1 MGKRLHGSARDATVG
16 PETLETHTMPDPR
29 LPVLAELERKILWLS
44 TWTIHH
50 ANHVRDSSDGLK
62 VGGHQASSASL
73 STILT
78 ALYLA
83 VLRPQDRVAVKPHA
97 SPVFHAIQY
106 LLGQQTREKLEA
118 FRAYKGAQSYP
129 SRTKDV
135 DDVDFSTGSVGL
147 GVAQTLFA
155 SLVQD
160 YVKAHGWAKDRPEG
174 RMIALVGDAEM
185 DEGNIFEALLE
196 GWKQGLRNCW
206 WIIDYNRQSLDAVV
220 REGLFTRFEAL
231 FAAFGW
237 DVVVLKHGAL
247 QDAAFAEPGGDRL
260 RTWIDTCPNQL
271 YSALAFQGGA
281 AWRRRLLDELG
292 DQGPVT
298 ALVER
303 RSDDELQ
310 ALMCNLGGHDLANLV
325 GAFERIDH
333 DRPVVFIAY
342 TIKGFGLPLAGHK
355 DNHAGLLTPTQL
367 EGFQRTMNV
376 RPCHEWDL
384 FEGLP
389 GSPEEYRRFLDAV
402 PFAAEGRRRLAAPI
416 LPVPD
421 DFPVPSQPA
430 LSTQQAFGL
439 ILNELARGT
448 SAMADRIVTT
458 SPDVTV
464 STNLGAFVNRR
475 GLFARAEMKDL
486 FKSERIPSTFQWD
499 FGPKGQHMELGI
511 AEMNLF
517 LMLSGLGLSHSLFG
531 ERLLPVGTLYDPFI
545 YRGLD
550 ALNYACYQDA
560 RFILAAT
567 PSGVT
572 LAPEGGAHQSIGTPL
587 IGMAQDGLASFE
599 PAFADELSVVMRW
612 AFAHIQR
619 EAGSGDDAA
628 ATDPDAAGGSVY
640 LRLSTRSLAQ
650 PARAMSPALA
660 DGIIAGAYWMRKP
673 GPNAEVVVA
682 YQGTP
687 GPEAIEAV
695 GLMSED
701 RRDVGLLAV
710 TSADRLHAG
719 WTAASLARERG
730 LAGASSHVERL
741 LADVAPHCGLVTVL
755 DGHPATLSWL
765 GSVAGHRLRA
775 LGRRALRPDRDD
787 RRPLPSLRPRRAGD
801 RPGGGDGGA
810 GPADPAPAPGGLST
824 PSTAADA
831 LLPPHSGG

>member
-1 MGKRLHGSARDATVG
+1 MS
-16 PETLETHTMPDPR
+16 DPR
-29 LPVLAELERKILWLS
+29 LPILSELERKILWLS

-50 ANHVRDSSDGLK
+50 ANHVRQSGDGLK

-106 LLGQQTREKLEA
+106 LFGRQTLEKLEN
-118 FRAYKGAQSYP
+118 FRGYKGAQSYP
-129 SRTKDV
+129 SRTKDA

-160 YVKAHGWAKDRPEG
+160 YVHAHGWAKDRPEG

-206 WIIDYNRQSLDAVV
+206 WVIDYNRQSLDAVV
-220 REGLFTRFEAL
+220 REGLFSRFEAI
-231 FAAFGW
+231 FRAFGW
-237 DVVVLKHGAL
+237 DVVIIKYGAL
-247 QDAAFAEPGGDRL
+247 QDAAFREPGGERL

-271 YSALAFQGGA
+271 YSALTFQGGA
-281 AWRRRLLDELG
+281 AWRKRLMDDLG
-292 DQGPVT
+292 DQGDVS
-298 ALVER
+298 ALIER
-303 RSDDELQ
+303 RSDAELS
-310 ALMCNLGGHDLANLV
+310 ALMCNLGGHDLQNLV
-325 GAFERIDH
+325 EAFESIDH

-342 TIKGFGLPLAGHK
+342 TVKGFGLPLAGHK

-367 EGFQRTMNV
+367 DGFRETMKV
-376 RPCHEWDL
+376 RPGHEWDL

-389 GSPEEYRRFLDAV
+389 RDASAYRDFLDAV
-402 PFAAEGRRRLAAPI
+402 PFAQEGARRYSAPA
-416 LPVPD
+416 LSVPET
-421 DFPVPSQPA
+421 FPVPKAQS
-430 LSTQQAFGL
+430 LSTQMAFGQ
-439 ILNELARGT
+439 ILNDLARADT
-448 SAMADRIVTT
+448 PFADRIVTT
-458 SPDVTV
+458 APDVTV
-464 STNLGAFVNRR
+464 STNLGPFVNRR
-475 GLFARAEMKDL
+475 GLFARDEMKDL
-486 FKSERIPSTFQWD
+486 FKSERIPSTFSWD

-545 YRGLD
+545 SRGLD

-572 LAPEGGAHQSIGTPL
+572 LAPEGGAHQSIATPL
-587 IGMAQDGLASFE
+587 IGMSQDGLTAFE
-599 PAFADELSVVMRW
+599 PAFADELSTAMRW

-619 EAGSGDDAA
+619 EGAEELGPLD
-628 ATDPDAAGGSVY
+628 DPDGRGGSVY
-640 LRLSTRSLAQ
+640 LRLSTRALAQ
-650 PARAMSPALA
+650 PDRALDKELQ
-660 DGIIAGAYWMRKP
+660 DGIIAGAYWMRRP

-682 YQGTP
+682 YQGAVA
-687 GPEAIEAV
+687 PEAIEAV

-701 RRDVGLLAV
+701 RRDVGLLAI

-719 WTAASLARERG
+719 WTAAHRAREQG
-730 LAGASSHVERL
+730 LPGARSHIERL
-741 LADVAPHCGLVTVL
+741 LADVPHHCGIVSVI

-765 GSVAGHRLRA
+765 GAVAGHRTRA
-775 LGRRALRPDRDD
+775 LGVERFGQTGTIADLYRHFGMDAEGIARA
-787 RRPLPSLRPRRAGD
+787 AE
-801 RPGGGDGGA
+801 A
-810 GPADPAPAPGGLST
+810 IAPGRPIRHLRRVG
-824 PSTAADA
+824 
-831 LLPPHSGG
+831 